1 MTKLRL
7 MLSDGRE
14 VFVKEGTK
22 LREVEEKYYSDS
34 RYKIMAFKVNYDLE
48 DLNFEL
54 RDSFNIIEPVDLSDK
69 DGVRIYQRSLSYLFA
84 RSAKE
89 LYRGCDTIV
98 EHSLSGG
105 LFCRVHR
112 EEGQLTRK
120 ELAEIEA
127 RMREIVERDEEFI
140 EEIIPTEEAKRIF
153 AEAGLMDKARL
164 LDYRKEP
171 EIKVYK
177 FGEMTDYYYGYM
189 LPSCGKLDVFELKYY
204 DGGLILR
211 HPTVYSKGELP
222 EFVEQKK
229 LAKVHKEAEAWGKIL
244 GLDYVAKLNE
254 LIEQGDLVSKILTV
268 EALHNKKIVEIAE
281 QITKLKRRIILIAGP
296 SSSGKTTFANRLKI
310 QLSVNGLRP
319 ITISV
324 DDYFVD
330 RPLTPRDETGNY
342 DFESIDAIDREK
354 FNEDLLALLAGKKVS
369 LPLFD
374 FVEGRRR
381 DEHKELQLSEEQPLI
396 IEGIHCL
403 NPLLTASV
411 SDEVKFK
418 IYISCLTQ
426 LNIDEHNRIPT
437 TDTRLVRRLVRDMK
451 HRGND
456 ALATLRLWP
465 SVRRG
470 EERNIFPYQESAD
483 AIFNSATVYE
493 LAVLK
498 RHVEPMLKKVPKNVP
513 EIAEANRLLKFLK
526 YFLNFR
532 DEEAIPNTAI
542 IREFIGGSI
551 FHR

>member
-14 VFVKEGTK
+14 VFVKPGTK
-22 LREVEEKYYSDS
+22 LKEVEQKYYAGSE
-34 RYKIMAFKVNYDLE
+34 YKIMAFKVNYDLKN
-48 DLNFEL
+48 LNYEL
-54 RDSFNIIEPVDLSDK
+54 QDSFNIIEPVDLSHK

-84 RSAKE
+84 RSARE
-89 LYRGCDTIV
+89 LYKGCETIV

-105 LFCRVHR
+105 LFCQVHR
-112 EEGQLTRK
+112 EEGALSKK
-120 ELAEIEA
+120 ELSLIEK
-127 RMREIVERDEEFI
+127 RMREIVEADEEFI
-140 EEIIPTEEAKRIF
+140 EEIISTEEAKKIF
-153 AEAGLMDKARL
+153 ADAGLMDKARL
-164 LDYRKEP
+164 LDYRKAP
-171 EIKVYK
+171 DIKVYK
-177 FGEMTDYYYGYM
+177 FGDMTDYYYGYM
-189 LPSCGKLDVFELKYY
+189 LPSCGKLDVFELRYY
-204 DGGLILR
+204 DGGVILR
-211 HPTVYSKGELP
+211 HPTVYSRGGLP
-222 EFVEQKK
+222 EFVEQKR
-229 LAKVHKEAEAWGKIL
+229 LAKVHREAEEWGKIL
-244 GLDYVAKLNE
+244 GLDYVAKLNDC
-254 LIEQGDLVSKILTV
+254 IERGDLVNKILTV

-330 RPLTPRDETGNY
+330 RQLTPRDEDGNM
-342 DFESIDAIDREK
+342 DFESIDAIDRAK
-354 FNEDLLALLAGKKVS
+354 FNEDLLDLLAGKRVS

-374 FVEGRRR
+374 FVEGRRK
-381 DEHKELQLSEEQPLI
+381 EEFKELQVTEDQPLI

-411 SDEVKFK
+411 ADEFKFR

-437 TDTRLVRRLVRDMK
+437 TDSRLVRRLVRDIK

-456 ALATLRLWP
+456 ALATLKLWP

-470 EERNIFPYQESAD
+470 EERNIFPYQETAD
-483 AIFNSATVYE
+483 AIFNSATIYE

-532 DEEAIPNTAI
+532 DEESIPNTAI

>member
-1 MTKLRL
+1 
-7 MLSDGRE
+7 MLEDGRE
-14 VFVKEGTK
+14 VYVKPGTK
-22 LREVEEKYYSDS
+22 LKEVEEKYYSDS
-34 RYKIMAFKVNYDLE
+34 KYKIMAYKVNYDLKN
-48 DLNFEL
+48 LNFEL
-54 RDSFNIIEPVDLSDK
+54 EDSFNIIEAVDLSHK

-84 RSAKE
+84 RSARE
-89 LYRGCDTIV
+89 LYQGCKIIV

-105 LFCRVHR
+105 LFCRVQA
-112 EEGQLTRK
+112 EEGT
-120 ELAEIEA
+120 LAKKDLLLIEK

-140 EEIIPTEEAKRIF
+140 EDIIPTEEAKEIF
-153 AEAGLMDKARL
+153 AKSGLMDKARL
-164 LDYRKEP
+164 LDYRKEE

-177 FGEMTDYYYGYM
+177 FGDMTDYYYGYM
-189 LPSCGKLDVFELKYY
+189 LPSCGKLNVFELKYY
-204 DGGLILR
+204 DGGVILR

-229 LAKVHKEAEAWGKIL
+229 LAKVHREAEEWGKIL
-244 GLDYVAKLNE
+244 GLDYVSKLNE
-254 LIEQGDLVSKILTV
+254 LIEKDELVNKILTV

-310 QLSVNGLRP
+310 QLCVNGLSP

-330 RPLTPRDETGNY
+330 RQLTPRDEDGNL

-354 FNEDLLALLAGKKVS
+354 FNQDLLDLLAGKKVQ

-374 FVEGRRR
+374 FVEGKRKS
-381 DEHKELQLSEEQPLI
+381 EYKELQVTEEQPLI

-411 SDEVKFK
+411 EDEVKFR

-437 TDTRLVRRLVRDMK
+437 TDSRLVRRLVRDIK

-456 ALATLRLWP
+456 ALTTLRLWP

-470 EERNIFPYQESAD
+470 EERNIFPYQETAD

-532 DEEAIPNTAI
+532 EEDAIPNTAI

-551 FHR
+551 FHK